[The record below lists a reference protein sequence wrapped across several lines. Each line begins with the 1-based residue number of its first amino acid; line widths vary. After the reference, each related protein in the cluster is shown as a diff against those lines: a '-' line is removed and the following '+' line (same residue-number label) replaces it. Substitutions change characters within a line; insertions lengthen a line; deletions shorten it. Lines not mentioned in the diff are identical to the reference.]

1 MKLGT
6 LVSKTPLPLG
16 THWWMLAVTVGLL
29 GLVAAFV
36 DLKPVVEENFFFSTS
51 DPGFGQSKKI
61 ERRFPSQPELI
72 LAVSSRDIS
81 SSRYLGRIQR
91 LTREIQAIDA
101 VSTVKSLTA
110 GPKSFEDGLA
120 SPFWNRLLI
129 AKDRK
134 SSNVIVFTEA
144 GDTEKLIRHLERIV
158 HELDERDFRIHI
170 AGTPYVVEMLRRSL
184 VHDFRYFSLTAVIL
198 FGLTMATM
206 FRSIRVF
213 LGMLVTCTNAVLL
226 TLLLQSAFGKKIGI
240 LTVNLGTIVFI
251 VALSHLVYMT
261 FNWQTLANRM
271 GKESRDLAAAA
282 RRMTFPASFWSM
294 ICASL
299 GFGSLLI
306 VQAKPLRELG
316 FGGVLGTLVA
326 LICAYVMYPPF
337 LRWAVPR
344 KSKLVEAEPSHA
356 FWSRRFV
363 PLSLAVIL
371 VSAGL
376 GFGLKRVNTDPSLL
390 DYFKPHQELR
400 DGLEYVDHN
409 GGCNPLTLVVSAADG
424 SKLNTDA
431 AYQKMWTLHGALEN
445 YKDVGT
451 VISLPTLLAEGDRT
465 PFSFFLS
472 YEKMMEIMEQP
483 KYARVAKSF
492 VTEDRTQAV
501 FLLRMVEARRN
512 KYRVDVVED
521 LRSVA
526 RKHGFK
532 TPLVGGIYYLQGRLA
547 QLVAS
552 SLVTGLFWLNVLFI
566 GIAWI
571 VARSVRGAVAMIV
584 SLTLV
589 PLCMLGG
596 IGWLHVPMDVISAP
610 ATNVCIGIAI
620 DSMIHLVFGVRRAQ
634 REGKKGW
641 AAWVAG
647 REEQWRGIVYSD
659 VIFAAGFAIFVL
671 SDFPPTQR
679 FGLVV
684 LAGCVIDAA
693 CQKLYAALSGKR
705 SNPSTTGSSLGH
717 MAAVSCKP
725 SVNVQ

>member
-1 MKLGT
+1 MKA
-6 LVSKTPLPLG
+6 PLEVWRKLSG
-16 THWWMLAVTVGLL
+16 AHWEMLAVTAVLFV
-29 GLVAAFV
+29 LVIVFV
-36 DLKPVVEENFFFSTS
+36 DLKPVVEEDFFFATS
-51 DPGFGQSKKI
+51 DPAFGQEKKV
-61 ERRFPSQPELI
+61 EEHFPSEPDL
-72 LAVSSRDIS
+72 LLVVSARDIAS
-81 SSRYLGRIQR
+81 PQYLARMQK
-91 LTREIQAIDA
+91 LTERVESIDG
-101 VSTVKSLTA
+101 VSAVKSLSN
-110 GPKSFEDGLA
+110 GPKNVQDAIGC
-120 SPFWNRLLI
+120 PFWSRLLI

-134 SSNVIVFTEA
+134 SSNVIIFSHTKDP
-144 GDTEKLIRHLERIV
+144 GKLVRSLERV
-158 HELDERDFRIHI
+158 AHESDQSDFRIHI
-170 AGTPYVVEMLRRSL
+170 AGTPYVVEVLQRSIA
-184 VHDFRYFSLTAVIL
+184 HDFRYFSLTAVVL
-198 FGLTMATM
+198 FGLTMAVM
-206 FRSIRVF
+206 FRSIRIF
-213 LGMLVTCTNAVLL
+213 LGMFATCISAVLL
-226 TLLLQSAFGKKIGI
+226 TLLLQQMFGRRIGI
-240 LTVNLGTIVFI
+240 LTVNLGTIVFV
-251 VALSHLVYMT
+251 VAMSHLVYMT
-261 FNWQTLANRM
+261 FNWQVLADRRRELEK
-271 GKESRDLAAAA
+271 GSPDLARDAL
-282 RRMTFPASFWSM
+282 RMTFPPSFWSM
-294 ICASL
+294 VCASL
-299 GFGSLLI
+299 GFASLLI

-316 FGGVLGTLVA
+316 FGGVLGSVVA
-326 LICAYVMYPPF
+326 FGCAYLMYPPF

-344 KSKLVEAEPSHA
+344 ESKIVEAEPPHR
-356 FWSRRFV
+356 FWARPF
-363 PLSLAVIL
+363 PILSAAVIL
-371 VSAGL
+371 VSGGL
-376 GFGLKRVNTDPSLL
+376 GFGLKYVNTDPSLL

-400 DGLEYVDHN
+400 DGLEYVDRN
-409 GGCNPLTLVVSAADG
+409 GGCNPLTLVVSSADG

-431 AYQKMWTLHGALEN
+431 AYQKMWGLHGALEN
-445 YKDVGT
+445 YNDVGT

-465 PFSFFLS
+465 PFSFLIS

-501 FLLRMVEARRN
+501 FLLRMVEARRD
-512 KYRVDVVED
+512 KYRVDVVDD

-566 GIAWI
+566 AIAWI

-634 REGKKGW
+634 RDGKKGW
-641 AAWVAG
+641 PAWVAA

-659 VIFAAGFAIFVL
+659 VIIAAGFAIFVL

-684 LAGCVIDAA
+684 LAGCFIDILANLFVLPLLGGA
-693 CQKLYAALSGKR
+693 QWKKR
-705 SNPSTTGSSLGH
+705 
-717 MAAVSCKP
+717 
-725 SVNVQ
+725 